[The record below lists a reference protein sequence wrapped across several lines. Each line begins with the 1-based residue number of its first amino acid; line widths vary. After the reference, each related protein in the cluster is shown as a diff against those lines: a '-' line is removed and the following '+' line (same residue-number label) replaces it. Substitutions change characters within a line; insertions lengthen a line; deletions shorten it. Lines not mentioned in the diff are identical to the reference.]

1 MRYRLILGF
10 IGVCTAGAIA
20 QTFPAI
26 PISST
31 VPTGVKRQL
40 GFFTSLNPD
49 CSTTGDVQ
57 SRLVKQPANGLVELE
72 DGYGYPNY
80 EITNQRYGCN
90 RQLLM
95 GVRVFYTSKDG
106 YLGKDTFET
115 EFFTPTGA
123 DVVWM
128 YSVTI
133 K

>member
-1 MRYRLILGF
+1 M
-10 IGVCTAGAIA
+10 A
-20 QTFPAI
+20 QTFPTI

-40 GFFTSLNPD
+40 GFFTSLNAD

-57 SRLVKQPANGLVELE
+57 SRLVKQPANGAVELE

-90 RQLLM
+90 RGIVM
-95 GVRVFYTSKDG
+95 GVRVFYTSQEG
-106 YLGKDTFET
+106 YLGQDGFET

-123 DVVWM
+123 EVVWE
-128 YSVTI
+128 YSVTV

>member
-1 MRYRLILGF
+1 M
-10 IGVCTAGAIA
+10 A
-20 QTFPAI
+20 QTFPTI

-40 GFFTSLNPD
+40 GFFTSLNAD

-57 SRLVKQPANGLVELE
+57 SRLVKQPANGAVELE

-90 RQLLM
+90 RGIVM
-95 GVRVFYTSKDG
+95 GVRVFYTSQEG
-106 YLGKDTFET
+106 YLGQDGFET

-123 DVVWM
+123 EVVWK
-128 YSVTI
+128 YSVTV

>member
-1 MRYRLILGF
+1 MPFFFAKF
-10 IGVCTAGAIA
+10 I
-20 QTFPAI
+20 PAI

-31 VPTGVKRQL
+31 VPTGLKRQL
-40 GFFTSLNPD
+40 GFFTSLNAD

-57 SRLVKQPANGLVELE
+57 SRLTKQPANGAVELE

-90 RQLLM
+90 RKMVM

-123 DVVWM
+123 DVVWT
-128 YSVTI
+128 YTVTV